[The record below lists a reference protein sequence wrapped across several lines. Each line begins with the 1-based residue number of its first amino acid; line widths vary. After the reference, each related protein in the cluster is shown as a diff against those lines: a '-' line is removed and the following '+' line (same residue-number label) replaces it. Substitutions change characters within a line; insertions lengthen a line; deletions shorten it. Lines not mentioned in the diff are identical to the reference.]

1 MTIWADIQ
9 TKNGFASDEVQSSL
23 QKYIRRA
30 KVEEAC
36 QAAYELYTSGPV
48 FLDKM
53 WSRLETIA
61 VEDVGFGDLNV
72 PVLIHALDQMRKNFP
87 YNDGDQPMYF
97 IHAIRVLCTC
107 TKDRSSDY
115 LKNIIIKESAMGKV
129 VEIPD
134 IALDKHTK
142 RGQEMGRGSK
152 HFFEEATKVIP
163 QLEIDNDYRERYGKI
178 LEGFDHMLDS
188 IYSAVER
195 MADCVYEH
203 PRLKKKLLE
212 LESLVLLRIESLHDR
227 DLSVTEDIDREINR
241 LGFNIEYA
249 DNGRLDLIVDDG
261 HLKHDPVE
269 WTARW
274 EEVVDEADRIVDR
287 KLAGHPRGMGF
298 CFAYWHE
305 RKIAL
310 GKFGVD
316 WRSPAEM
323 NPGVMFD

>member
-1 MTIWADIQ
+1 MANVEQISQVAMQVITYAGMAKSNYLEALKYYRENDQTAYEQSMSNGDVSFSQAHEAHLQLLQQEMNTQEPQITMLMAHAEDQLMSAETIKTLIQEIILLIENKMTIWADIQ

-129 VEIPD
+129 VEVPD

-178 LEGFDHMLDS
+178 LETYDPDHVVENAFK
-188 IYSAVER
+188 YSSEQ
-195 MADCVYEH
+195 Y
-203 PRLKKKLLE
+203 
-212 LESLVLLRIESLHDR
+212 
-227 DLSVTEDIDREINR
+227 
-241 LGFNIEYA
+241 
-249 DNGRLDLIVDDG
+249 
-261 HLKHDPVE
+261 
-269 WTARW
+269 
-274 EEVVDEADRIVDR
+274 
-287 KLAGHPRGMGF
+287 
-298 CFAYWHE
+298 
-305 RKIAL
+305 
-310 GKFGVD
+310 
-316 WRSPAEM
+316 
-323 NPGVMFD
+323 

>member
-1 MTIWADIQ
+1 MELLLLNWQKNYWGNMANVEQISQVAMQVITYSGLAKSNYLEALKYYRENDQTAYEQSMSNGDESFSQAHEAHLQLLQQEMNTQEPQITMLMAHAEDQLTIWADIQ

-97 IHAIRVLCTC
+97 IHAIRVLCAC

-115 LKNIIIKESAMGKV
+115 LKNIIIKEAAMGKV
-129 VEIPD
+129 MEVPD
-134 IALDKHTK
+134 IALDKHTR

-152 HFFEEATKVIP
+152 HFFEEGTKVIP
-163 QLEIDNDYRERYGKI
+163 QLKIDNDYRERYGKI
-178 LEGFDHMLDS
+178 LEK
-188 IYSAVER
+188 Y
-195 MADCVYEH
+195 
-203 PRLKKKLLE
+203 
-212 LESLVLLRIESLHDR
+212 
-227 DLSVTEDIDREINR
+227 
-241 LGFNIEYA
+241 
-249 DNGRLDLIVDDG
+249 
-261 HLKHDPVE
+261 DPNH
-269 WTARW
+269 
-274 EEVVDEADRIVDR
+274 VVPNAF
-287 KLAGHPRGMGF
+287 K
-298 CFAYWHE
+298 Y
-305 RKIAL
+305 
-310 GKFGVD
+310 
-316 WRSPAEM
+316 
-323 NPGVMFD
+323 NPGQY

>member
-115 LKNIIIKESAMGKV
+115 LKISLLRNPLWEKWWKYQISHWINTQNVDKKWDVDQNIS
-129 VEIPD
+129 
-134 IALDKHTK
+134 
-142 RGQEMGRGSK
+142 
-152 HFFEEATKVIP
+152 
-163 QLEIDNDYRERYGKI
+163 
-178 LEGFDHMLDS
+178 
-188 IYSAVER
+188 
-195 MADCVYEH
+195 
-203 PRLKKKLLE
+203 LKKPQ
-212 LESLVLLRIESLHDR
+212 R
-227 DLSVTEDIDREINR
+227 
-241 LGFNIEYA
+241 
-249 DNGRLDLIVDDG
+249 
-261 HLKHDPVE
+261 
-269 WTARW
+269 
-274 EEVVDEADRIVDR
+274 
-287 KLAGHPRGMGF
+287 
-298 CFAYWHE
+298 
-305 RKIAL
+305 
-310 GKFGVD
+310 
-316 WRSPAEM
+316 
-323 NPGVMFD
+323 

>member
-97 IHAIRVLCTC
+97 IHAIRVLCAC

-115 LKNIIIKESAMGKV
+115 LKNI
-129 VEIPD
+129 
-134 IALDKHTK
+134 
-142 RGQEMGRGSK
+142 
-152 HFFEEATKVIP
+152 
-163 QLEIDNDYRERYGKI
+163 
-178 LEGFDHMLDS
+178 
-188 IYSAVER
+188 
-195 MADCVYEH
+195 
-203 PRLKKKLLE
+203 
-212 LESLVLLRIESLHDR
+212 
-227 DLSVTEDIDREINR
+227 
-241 LGFNIEYA
+241 
-249 DNGRLDLIVDDG
+249 
-261 HLKHDPVE
+261 
-269 WTARW
+269 
-274 EEVVDEADRIVDR
+274 
-287 KLAGHPRGMGF
+287 
-298 CFAYWHE
+298 
-305 RKIAL
+305 
-310 GKFGVD
+310 
-316 WRSPAEM
+316 
-323 NPGVMFD
+323 